1 MSASKTNPFD
11 IFSPQAQGNHQLYAR
26 MRSDDPVHRAVN
38 PQTGHTFWFL
48 TRYDDCVR
56 FMKDKRFGKEFRAR
70 LPADLLET
78 WSPTETHDIINRHML
93 NLDEP
98 DHARLKSLVHK
109 AFTPAIVNHLRPR
122 LQAIAENLLDAVD
135 NDVADG
141 DEFDLVE
148 RYAGVLPLLSIAE
161 MLGIPSAD
169 YRQFSAWTKTMLL
182 VSDEEAAHAAIIEF
196 SMYLHQQIDL
206 RRENPGPAKDL
217 LTALIFA
224 EDAGDRLT
232 RQELL
237 AMVFLLLAA
246 GHETMVN
253 FISNGVLSLLENPDQ
268 MRLLQQSLDNPAVVK
283 SAVEEM
289 LRYNGPSD
297 TTLPSWAFEDVEIG
311 GKNIQQGDVV
321 HAVLHAANR
330 DPAVFE
336 HPNQFDILRHPNNH
350 VAFSQGIHHC
360 LGAPLA
366 RLEGEIAITTLL
378 RWMPDL

>member
-1 MSASKTNPFD
+1 MAASKTNPFD
-11 IFSPQAQGNHQLYAR
+11 IFSPEAHGNHQLYAR

-38 PQTGHTFWFL
+38 PQTGHTVWFL
-48 TRYDDCVR
+48 TRYHDCVR

-70 LPADLLET
+70 LPADLLLT
-78 WSPTETHDIINRHML
+78 WPPTDTYDIINQHML

-98 DHARLKSLVHK
+98 DHTRLKSLVHK
-109 AFTPAIVNHLRPR
+109 AFTPAIISNLRPR
-122 LQAIAENLLDAVD
+122 LQSIAENLLITVD

-148 RYAGVLPLLSIAE
+148 RYAGVLPLMAIAE

-169 YRQFSAWTKTMLL
+169 YVQFSAWTKSILL
-182 VSDEEAAHAAIIEF
+182 LSDEETVHGAIIEF
-196 SMYLHQQIDL
+196 SMYLHQQIDF
-206 RRENPGPAKDL
+206 RRANPGPTNDL
-217 LTALIFA
+217 LTGLIFA
-224 EDAGDRLT
+224 EDAGDRLS

-253 FISNGVLSLLENPDQ
+253 FISNGVLSLLQNPGQ

-283 SAVEEM
+283 SAIEEM

-311 GKNIQQGDVV
+311 GKLIQQGDVV

-336 HPNQFDILRHPNNH
+336 HPHRFDILRHPNNH

-378 RWMPDL
+378 RWMPTL